1 MLIMNGQDKAKY
13 SNVWVVAEVLSG
25 KIQPVT
31 QELIGAARA
40 LADTRKSEVWAIL
53 LGHNVKEQA
62 ASLIPYGADKVLTID
77 DSAK

>member
-40 LADTRKSEVWAIL
+40 LADTRKSEF
-53 LGHNVKEQA
+53 
-62 ASLIPYGADKVLTID
+62 
-77 DSAK
+77 